1 MMRGALVRPGG
12 ALRMGLTSG
21 SHRRR
26 GRHPELVGSGRSSSA
41 DTVLGVGGG
50 GLGSRYECSAGFVDT
65 PDQLQRVG
73 GGVVGGDC

>member
-12 ALRMGLTSG
+12 ALQMGLTSG